1 MNHLQKRN
9 DLFRY
14 IKELCYSPLLKKL
27 ILLVTVL
34 GAGVVGIS
42 YVSFIIYWTW
52 QKEGWVKDIV
62 KEHFAATI
70 GLPLAGVAAYLL
82 VSVLEYS
89 YGKIEIEI
97 WGLKFKGA
105 TGPVILWMLCFF
117 IIAISIKMLW

>member
-1 MNHLQKRN
+1 MQERDN
-9 DLFRY
+9 LFSY

-27 ILLVTVL
+27 ILLVTVF
-34 GAGVVGIS
+34 GAGIVGVS

-97 WGLKFKGA
+97 WGLKFRGA
-105 TGPVILWMLCFF
+105 TGPVILWILCFF
-117 IIAISIKMLW
+117 VIAISIRMLW